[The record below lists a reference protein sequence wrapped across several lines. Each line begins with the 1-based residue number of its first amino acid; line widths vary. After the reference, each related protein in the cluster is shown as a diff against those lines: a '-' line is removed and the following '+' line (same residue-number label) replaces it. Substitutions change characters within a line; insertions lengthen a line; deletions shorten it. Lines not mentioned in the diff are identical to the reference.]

1 MALSFIELIL
11 HDRND
16 LIEGAFDLP
25 DKSLASLLYIKFRF
39 NGENYQTKF
48 VSLESENASVE
59 DRDRNASRIF
69 QTSYSRALNLLCL
82 DIQKTIL
89 LPLDLSDQD
98 TIEQA
103 FGTPLEIQLWHKVAA
118 KQPYKQP
125 DSENLIGTF
134 YVELNELPKTLNTR
148 VKGSQH

>member
-25 DKSLASLLYIKFRF
+25 DKSLASLLYLKFRF
-39 NGENYQTKF
+39 NGESYQTKF

-59 DRDRNASRIF
+59 DRNASRIF

-98 TIEQA
+98 TIE
-103 FGTPLEIQLWHKVAA
+103 
-118 KQPYKQP
+118 
-125 DSENLIGTF
+125 
-134 YVELNELPKTLNTR
+134 
-148 VKGSQH
+148 